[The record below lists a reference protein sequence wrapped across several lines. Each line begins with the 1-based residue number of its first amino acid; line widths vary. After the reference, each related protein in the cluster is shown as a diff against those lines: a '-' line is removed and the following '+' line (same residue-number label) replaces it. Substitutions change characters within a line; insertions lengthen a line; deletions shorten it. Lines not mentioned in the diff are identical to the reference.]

1 MTDFLIPEK
10 TIKFEQSIKKS
21 RFIAYIAHAPDP
33 DAAHAFIASIRT
45 DYPDARHVCWA
56 FLAGAPNNTT
66 NVSCSD
72 DGEPS
77 GTAGKPM
84 LNVLQYSDIGEI
96 VAVVVRYFGGIKLGT
111 GGLVRAY
118 SGSVSEAMKILPTQ
132 WQVQLL
138 EFRLRCAYA
147 LGDRVRHLLSQF
159 SAEIADAEYSEQL
172 TLSCQCPQHQWSELQ
187 QRLADVGRGQ
197 ISVTTDE
204 SKAE

>member
-21 RFIAYIAHAPDP
+21 RFIAYLAHAPTS
-33 DAAHAFIASIRT
+33 DAAHQFIESIRT

-72 DGEPS
+72 DGEPA

-84 LNVLQYSDIGEI
+84 LNVLQHSGVGEI

-118 SGSVSEAMKILPTQ
+118 SSSVSEAMKNLPTQ
-132 WQVQLL
+132 RQVELL
-138 EFRLRCAYA
+138 DFRLQCAYA
-147 LGDRVRHLLSQF
+147 LEDSVRHLLGQF
-159 SAEIADAEYSEQL
+159 SAEIANAEYHEQL
-172 TLSCQCPQHQWSELQ
+172 MLHCQCPQDQWPHLQ
-187 QRLADVGRGQ
+187 QRLAAIGRGQ
-197 ISVTTDE
+197 IRVMTD
-204 SKAE
+204 S